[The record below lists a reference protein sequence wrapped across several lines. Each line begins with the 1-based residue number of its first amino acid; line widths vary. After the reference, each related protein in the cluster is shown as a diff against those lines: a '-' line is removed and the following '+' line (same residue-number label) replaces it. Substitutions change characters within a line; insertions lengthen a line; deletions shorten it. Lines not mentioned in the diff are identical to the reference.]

1 MGNSKRI
8 GTCTRRSFITGIAG
22 AGLYTGVFSPVL
34 LAQDQ
39 RLASVGATV
48 KTRYGQV
55 RGLVRE
61 GISQFW
67 GLAYGASTAGD
78 NRFMPPK
85 PPASWSGVQDHFSIG
100 KRCYQAPGAG
110 EPAPVV
116 LAMNRL
122 EEESEDCLNL
132 NVFTPA
138 ADNKR
143 RPVMVW
149 MHGGGFNAGSG
160 NYLMYDGTYLAKKED
175 VVVVSLT
182 HRLNI
187 FGFLHLADLGG
198 DQWQGATNVGLQDLV
213 FALEWVKENIDQFG
227 GDPSNVTIFGQSGGG
242 GKTST
247 VMATP
252 SATGMYHRAIAQSG
266 SAINGIPASDATA
279 STERFLAKL
288 GINSNNL
295 QMLQSL
301 TPQQIQTAYYS
312 GPSIPLLGTGPVIDG
327 AIIPRHQWNPT
338 APSYS
343 ADVPLMA
350 GSTETENG
358 WVGPPPFD
366 LSEAE
371 MTELFTN
378 NLAGTD
384 AGKGKQLLELYQ
396 RKYPQ
401 TRNRMLWLIAESD
414 NTRRW
419 NAQLL
424 CRLKAEQAT
433 AASYLYLFNWYSPV
447 HDNRMGAYHTLE
459 IPFVFNNVDV
469 ASSMTGA
476 SQERYELAHVMSAAW
491 AAFARTGDPNHAD
504 MPFWPAFNGREYPT
518 MIFGNELGTKNDP
531 NREERIMLAGVRA

>member
-1 MGNSKRI
+1 M
-8 GTCTRRSFITGIAG
+8 AG
-22 AGLYTGVFSPVL
+22 AGLYVGGFPSII

-39 RLASVGATV
+39 RMASVGAIV
-48 KTRYGQV
+48 PTRYGQV
-55 RGLVRE
+55 RGLIRDDV
-61 GISQFW
+61 SQFW
-67 GLAYGASTAGD
+67 GIAYGASTAGE
-78 NRFMPPK
+78 NRFKPPQR
-85 PPASWSGVQDHFSIG
+85 PASWSGVQDHFSIG

-138 ADNKR
+138 PDNKQ

-149 MHGGGFNAGSG
+149 MHGGGFNSGSG

-198 DQWQGATNVGLQDLV
+198 EQWQGSTNAGLQDLV
-213 FALEWVKENIDQFG
+213 FALQWVKENIAEFG
-227 GDPSNVTIFGQSGGG
+227 GNPDNVTIFGQSGGG

-252 SATGMYHRAIAQSG
+252 SASGFYRRAIAQSG
-266 SAINGIPASDATA
+266 SAITGIPASEASA

-288 GINSNNL
+288 GISANNL
-295 QMLQSL
+295 NRLHSL
-301 TPQQIQTAYYS
+301 TPQQIQSAYYS
-312 GPSIPLLGTGPVIDG
+312 EPAIPRLGTGPVIDG
-327 AIIPRHQWNPT
+327 VIIPRHQWNPT

-343 ADVPLMA
+343 ANVPLMA

-358 WVGPPPFD
+358 WVGPPPFE
-366 LSEAE
+366 LPEAE
-371 MTELFTN
+371 MLALFTN
-378 NLAGTD
+378 NLAGED
-384 AGKGKQLLELYQ
+384 AAKGSQLLQLYKQ
-396 RKYPQ
+396 KYPQ

-424 CRLKAEQAT
+424 CRLKAEQAM

-469 ASSMTGA
+469 AASMTGA

-504 MPFWPAFNGREYPT
+504 MPHWPAFNSREYPT
-518 MIFGNELGTKNDP
+518 MIFGNELGTRNDP
-531 NREERIMLAGVRA
+531 NRDERIMLASLRA